1 MAKAAKKYEM
11 NMTEGPVLGK
21 ILRFSLPLML
31 TGILQL
37 LYNAADVMVVGQF
50 VGPQALAAV
59 SNAGPL
65 INLIVN
71 VFVGL
76 SLGASVSVAKSIGA
90 GKQEEVSRTV
100 HTSIAL
106 AVLGGV
112 AVMLIGLF
120 ASRPLLVLMDSPED
134 VLDLSTLYLKIYF
147 IGSVFSMLYNFGA
160 AILRAIGDTK
170 RPLYFLTIAGL
181 INVVLNVVLVM
192 FFHMGVEGVAIAT
205 VTSQVVSCVLVI
217 GCLMRVD
224 GAIRLVPK
232 KIHIY
237 KDRLLEVIRIGLPA
251 GIQGSVFSVSNMI
264 IQSSINSFGSVA
276 MAGSGAASNLEGFI
290 STAMDS
296 LYQAALTF
304 VSQNVGA
311 RKPQRIKRIMWCC
324 LGTVSAVGLSMGGL
338 YLLFSTEILS
348 VYSPDTEVIRM
359 GAERLAV
366 MVPPYFLLGVMN
378 VLVGG
383 LRGLGNS
390 LLPMIV
396 TILGVCGFRIVWIYT
411 VFPLNRTLDV
421 LYLCWPLSWAIT
433 GAIHSVCYL
442 ITKRRVTQ
450 RILAEDAQAKE

>member
-192 FFHMGVEGVAIAT
+192 VFHMGVEGVAIAT

-217 GCLMRVD
+217 GCLVRVD

-366 MVPPYFLLGVMN
+366 MAPPYFLLGVMN

-396 TILGVCGFRIVWIYT
+396 TLLGVCGFRIVWIYT

>member
-37 LYNAADVMVVGQF
+37 LYNAADVVVVGQF
-50 VGPQALAAV
+50 VGSQALAAV

-76 SLGASVSVAKSIGA
+76 SLGASVAVAKGIGA
-90 GKQEEVSRTV
+90 GKTEDVSRTV

-106 AVLGGV
+106 ALLAGV
-112 AVMLIGLF
+112 AVMIIGFF
-120 ASRPLLVLMDSPED
+120 ASRPLLVLMDSPDD
-134 VLDLSTLYLKIYF
+134 VLDLSTLYLRIYF
-147 IGSVFSMLYNFGA
+147 AGSVFSMLYNFGA

-170 RPLYFLTIAGL
+170 RPLYYLTIAGL
-181 INVVLNVVLVM
+181 INVVLNVVLVTV
-192 FFHMGVEGVAIAT
+192 FHMGVEGVAIAT
-205 VTSQVVSCVLVI
+205 VTSQVVSSVLVI
-217 GCLMRVD
+217 GCLMREE
-224 GAIRLVPK
+224 GAIRLIPK

-237 KDRLLEVIRIGLPA
+237 KDRLLEVVRIGLPA

-290 STAMDS
+290 STAMDAV
-296 LYQAALTF
+296 YQAALTF

-324 LGTVSAVGLSMGGL
+324 LGTVSAVGLGMGGL
-338 YLLFSTEILS
+338 YLLFSSEILS
-348 VYSPDTEVIRM
+348 IYSPEPEVIRM
-359 GAERLAV
+359 GVERLAI
-366 MVPPYFLLGVMN
+366 MAPPYFLLGVMN

-390 LLPMIV
+390 LLPMIM
-396 TILGVCGFRIVWIYT
+396 TILGVCGFRIAWIYT
-411 VFPLNRTLDV
+411 VFPLNRTLNV
-421 LYLCWPLSWAIT
+421 LYLCWPLSWVIT